1 MCISRIKN
9 LAVVHDFIL
18 ANGPVP
24 TIILGPVYMKTFS
37 GENGTVSLRLYL
49 PFTCIQ
55 NKSSGYRKTFQVADM
70 FEIVLKT
77 ILCKRQIRSL
87 GSRNLS
93 KMPAYLLLIP
103 SQSKPL
109 KTLVVSYS
117 SVMFRSSSASS
128 SIQAALS
135 IAIFIDS
142 EHFHV
147 NTTTTNRFPEH
158 S

>member
-1 MCISRIKN
+1 
-9 LAVVHDFIL
+9 
-18 ANGPVP
+18 
-24 TIILGPVYMKTFS
+24 MKTFS
-37 GENGTVSLRLYL
+37 GENGTVLLRLYL
-49 PFTCIQ
+49 PFTCIR
-55 NKSSGYRKTFQVADM
+55 NKSSGYAKTFQVADM

-77 ILCKRQIRSL
+77 MLCKRGIRSL

-103 SQSKPL
+103 SQSKPS
-109 KTLVVSYS
+109 KTLVVLYS
-117 SVMFRSSSASS
+117 SVTFRSSSASS

-135 IAIFIDS
+135 IAIFINS
-142 EHFHV
+142 ERFHI